1 VDHVC
6 SVSCHWC
13 ELLPYTAVSSAAQV
27 TSEVVT
33 SQDQVLMP
41 PPPPS
46 ASKRS
51 PQHPT
56 ACTATAADAEEE
68 QRRRQQQQQ
77 LREEE
82 RQRQQQQE
90 EEQRRQQQEQQQKQ
104 QQQQQKQP
112 AKKPAKKIPEWAQ
125 TASLQETLRG
135 PMMFVDPDEIF
146 GPVATTCDLQ
156 SELLTNCT
164 KQSCYDADRRVCV
177 CSMSSEIFKSEKP
190 RYTKRSSSGNW
201 MPDHTTWQEE
211 QAYKKAMGHK
221 QGVAK
226 IP

>member
-1 VDHVC
+1 
-6 SVSCHWC
+6 
-13 ELLPYTAVSSAAQV
+13 
-27 TSEVVT
+27 
-33 SQDQVLMP
+33 
-41 PPPPS
+41 
-46 ASKRS
+46 
-51 PQHPT
+51 
-56 ACTATAADAEEE
+56 
-68 QRRRQQQQQ
+68 
-77 LREEE
+77 
-82 RQRQQQQE
+82 
-90 EEQRRQQQEQQQKQ
+90 
-104 QQQQQKQP
+104 
-112 AKKPAKKIPEWAQ
+112 
-125 TASLQETLRG
+125 LQETLRG

>member
-90 EEQRRQQQEQQQKQ
+90 EEQRRQQ